1 MRPSLAFREAMH
13 SILRHT
19 QRKQAHAIM
28 GARFQENDMAT
39 IDDRIATL
47 EAKLK
52 EEKAKKQKLEARKKA
67 AESKRKRADDTR
79 RKILIGSIVL
89 SRVESGRWPKE
100 KLIAMLNEHL
110 SREDDRKLFQL
121 DPQLLP

>member
-1 MRPSLAFREAMH
+1 
-13 SILRHT
+13 
-19 QRKQAHAIM
+19 
-28 GARFQENDMAT
+28 MAT